1 MKIQLLR
8 LCTFAIAD
16 STAVVL
22 GSPRPPEDDDLESI
36 QMTVEELSDDDMSIA
51 DDGDPSRDAKDEARP
66 REPMRSEGSRDPFI
80 LAYNPWQYSPPRPPD
95 CYSVPSS
102 GS

>member
-1 MKIQLLR
+1 MR
-8 LCTFAIAD
+8 FAD
-16 STAVVL
+16 SAAMVL

-36 QMTVEELSDDDMSIA
+36 QTTVEELSDDEMSIA
-51 DDGDPSRDAKDEARP
+51 DDGDSVGDTKDEAQP

-80 LAYNPWQYSPPRPPD
+80 LAHNTQQYSPPHPPD